1 VLSERSHTL
10 HDQAQTL
17 QNELS
22 HLRFE
27 HGREIQT
34 LRSAHESKLEE
45 VIREHDVSV
54 TEVER
59 ANKHS
64 TSELR
69 KHLEDMREMQVEF
82 LESQL
87 HGCFAQ

>member
-1 VLSERSHTL
+1 M
-10 HDQAQTL
+10 
-17 QNELS
+17 
-22 HLRFE
+22 
-27 HGREIQT
+27 QT

-45 VIREHDVSV
+45 VIREHDVCV
-54 TEVER
+54 TKMER

-69 KHLEDMREMQVEF
+69 EHLEDMREMQVEF

-87 HGCFAQ
+87 HGSFAQ